1 MKISAI
7 EQQNDV
13 KNVINQSVSFEG
25 LERTVDNVYKFFV
38 PPYDKEKYD
47 ILLEVCPVVEDGKGG
62 FKFDERRSKTP
73 ITINK
78 SYNDLRLT
86 GVTTY
91 PRNTIISDPNFS
103 EYMGYRFRL
112 VDKEDAKKAYK
123 NINSTNTNNPFGE
136 IESKKN
142 ILDAG
147 TRVGT
152 QFGDFTVISN
162 RMGVT
167 PKSGSAI
174 HIFYDSYAPK
184 MLPEKRAKYSRNH
197 FNKALG
203 DIDDFLRYPNE
214 IKPYGYVMT
223 NPYIGADSVSSHK
236 YWGENFFRVPSQA
249 KFREVITEL
258 YKQGKGYIAD
268 GAFTSQSIQ
277 SPLFQDVLKK
287 GKDSYFYDWFK
298 IKGRIKLGVFPDPI
312 KSENPNHVNPL
323 EHVGFKIINAL
334 GTEGYDHNKP
344 SYIQFFD
351 DRLASTAQQLDTK
364 NLITSYDNPNP
375 KDRY

>member
-152 QFGDFTVISN
+152 QFGDFTVISKN
-162 RMGVT
+162 
-167 PKSGSAI
+167 
-174 HIFYDSYAPK
+174 
-184 MLPEKRAKYSRNH
+184 
-197 FNKALG
+197 
-203 DIDDFLRYPNE
+203 
-214 IKPYGYVMT
+214 
-223 NPYIGADSVSSHK
+223 
-236 YWGENFFRVPSQA
+236 NF
-249 KFREVITEL
+249 
-258 YKQGKGYIAD
+258 
-268 GAFTSQSIQ
+268 
-277 SPLFQDVLKK
+277 
-287 GKDSYFYDWFK
+287 
-298 IKGRIKLGVFPDPI
+298 
-312 KSENPNHVNPL
+312 VN
-323 EHVGFKIINAL
+323 N
-334 GTEGYDHNKP
+334 
-344 SYIQFFD
+344 
-351 DRLASTAQQLDTK
+351 
-364 NLITSYDNPNP
+364 
-375 KDRY
+375 